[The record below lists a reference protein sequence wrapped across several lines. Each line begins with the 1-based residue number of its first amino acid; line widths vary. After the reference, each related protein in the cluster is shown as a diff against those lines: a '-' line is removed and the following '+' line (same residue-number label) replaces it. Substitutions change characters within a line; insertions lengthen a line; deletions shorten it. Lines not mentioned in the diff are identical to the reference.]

1 MKKSV
6 LFFLGITA
14 FGLINAQNNNSS
26 LIKKIS
32 KEANEN
38 RKRFSLFIEKNK
50 NKLNTEQINDMQS
63 KLAGFVGNHPVF
75 WEVMTPE
82 RIKALISFLY
92 KTEV

>member
-38 RKRFSLFIEKNK
+38 RKRFSLFIAV
-50 NKLNTEQINDMQS
+50 I
-63 KLAGFVGNHPVF
+63 
-75 WEVMTPE
+75 
-82 RIKALISFLY
+82 
-92 KTEV
+92 

>member
-75 WEVMTPE
+75 GKLMTNQE
-82 RIKALISFLY
+82 IEALILLLY
-92 KTEV
+92 KTEH